1 MLLALQRE
9 GVVELIPGLYTE
21 HMLSKAQASP
31 VQLRCPSSEPP
42 PPPLPPLK
50 PLLSGMRLRAGPP
63 LCLVLLCR
71 EHTCS
76 TGSTVHSLLRAT
88 HFRLSLFPVCRSLE
102 RPRLRHRRE
111 RTHQAPLLSITPHD
125 ETDGDSPASAQLGQQ
140 QEAHWLPKH
149 PLYWQLKP
157 FESCLSRWLKISHA
171 SKGRAEDTALY
182 TSPEHSS

>member
-1 MLLALQRE
+1 MLQPNASRAMCAGCAAPGTRLHPQALMVPTQ
-9 GVVELIPGLYTE
+9 
-21 HMLSKAQASP
+21 
-31 VQLRCPSSEPP
+31 PSEATGRGGFPWSSRGSSTSTLPLPP

-140 QEAHWLPKH
+140 QEAH
-149 PLYWQLKP
+149 
-157 FESCLSRWLKISHA
+157 
-171 SKGRAEDTALY
+171 
-182 TSPEHSS
+182 

>member
-1 MLLALQRE
+1 M
-9 GVVELIPGLYTE
+9 ELIPGLYTE

-88 HFRLSLFPVCRSLE
+88 HFRLSLFPVCTQTG
-102 RPRLRHRRE
+102 PRAISKGNGPGH
-111 RTHQAPLLSITPHD
+111 TVAGPAPPSPGSKSFSI
-125 ETDGDSPASAQLGQQ
+125 SPSRKRMVRQGFARG
-140 QEAHWLPKH
+140 
-149 PLYWQLKP
+149 P
-157 FESCLSRWLKISHA
+157 FSKISIHII
-171 SKGRAEDTALY
+171 
-182 TSPEHSS
+182 EHLKRYLS